1 MPKLTGSV
9 HRDCA
14 LLKSIFHA
22 PRNADFIVRTVS
34 PHGVEMAVLY
44 VDGMANRSGIEDMIL
59 RPLMDMRPFGT
70 TPPGQ
75 RSAVLLQRVLP
86 TGTGQLS
93 SDTDALVPFLLAG
106 NVVVLCDGSFGDIPL
121 ENYNEAADRVI
132 SELQELGKPFVI
144 VLNSVHPQDEQTL
157 AMAQML
163 EENYGVAVLPINAA
177 ELSEADLLDILNAS
191 LYEFPISEINIMLPP
206 WVQEL
211 EREHPLRSRLE
222 QGVALA
228 VSAVHKVRDIPA
240 LLADLTIEGLTGNIS
255 LNNMSLGSGVA
266 SIGVAA
272 AEGLFYKVLSEY
284 AGETIDSEAKLLPA
298 IRKFSRG
305 WREWDKMKDAMSEVY
320 EHGYGVVTPRMDE
333 MYLEEPELFKQGGS
347 FGVRLKASAP
357 SYHIIRAN
365 ISTEITPL
373 VGSEHQ
379 CQELMRYM
387 LDEFED
393 DPQKIWSTNV
403 FGKSLSE
410 LVSEGISGKL
420 YRMPEDA
427 QEKLQETLQRIV
439 NENGGGVICIV
450 L

>member
-1 MPKLTGSV
+1 VRMV
-9 HRDCA
+9 DC
-14 LLKSIFHA
+14 
-22 PRNADFIVRTVS
+22 VGY
-34 PHGVEMAVLY
+34 GVEGAL
-44 VDGMANRSGIEDMIL
+44 GFEDENGPRM
-59 RPLMDMRPFGT
+59 
-70 TPPGQ
+70 
-75 RSAVLLQRVLP
+75 V
-86 TGTGQLS
+86 S
-93 SDTDALVPFLLAG
+93 SPWFDEEVPFSQAAEVG
-106 NVVVLCDGSFGDIPL
+106 TRKVIAEHSTIGIVVLCDGSFGDIPL